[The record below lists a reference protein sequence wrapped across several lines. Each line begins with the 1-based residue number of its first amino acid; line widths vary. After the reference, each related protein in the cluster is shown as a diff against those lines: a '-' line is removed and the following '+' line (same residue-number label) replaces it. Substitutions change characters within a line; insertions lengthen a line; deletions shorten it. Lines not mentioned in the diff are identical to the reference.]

1 MDKQI
6 LRIIINSMLNDN
18 EFNAGGIFSKEKYYM
33 KKYNLTEKQITRI
46 EVALYFL
53 VNMNNKE
60 YAKRLDNL

>member
-1 MDKQI
+1 MNKQI

-18 EFNAGGIFSKEKYYM
+18 ELKAGGIFSKEKYYM

-46 EVALYFL
+46 EVILYFL

-60 YAKRLDNL
+60 YAKILDNI